1 MIKKENRRKFNIDGK
16 ITGKGVK
23 RNNDVGK
30 RKIMEN
36 QRKKLNGDEIKN

>member
-1 MIKKENRRKFNIDGK
+1 MIKKENRRKFNIEGK

-30 RKIMEN
+30 MKMMEN
-36 QRKKLNGDEIKN
+36 QGKR